1 MPRPINTTTRIGQ
14 LRSILGLKAH
24 EFATLAGISPGFL
37 RRVESGYDSI
47 STQSTERIAFAV
59 GVDPD
64 WLLGG
69 GDDLCPTR
77 LDPVTGELVSMT
89 RGDYEVGPVKNL
101 TGPLNPVFERMND
114 DMLLRVRAAL
124 HAAER
129 HTKKGAAYHVLD
141 RTLGEMMDRIASS
154 PAEAEEMRG
163 TFATELKALR

>member
-37 RRVESGYDSI
+37 RRVESGYDNI

-69 GDDLCPTR
+69 GEDLCPTR
-77 LDPVTGELVSMT
+77 LDPVTGELVPMT
-89 RGDYEVGPVKNL
+89 RGDFEVEPVKNL
-101 TGPLNPVFERMND
+101 TGPLNPVFECMD
-114 DMLLRVRAAL
+114 DDLMLKVRASL
-124 HAAER
+124 RAAER
-129 HTKKGAAYHVLD
+129 HMKKGAAYHVLD
-141 RTLGEMMDRIASS
+141 RTLRELADRIASS
-154 PAEAEEMRG
+154 PAEVEEMRS
-163 TFATELKALR
+163 TFATELKALC